1 MYAFFDLT
9 GMIVGLFVSIP
20 ESVGLLA
27 FGLGLMG
34 AAATGRWLL
43 GRAEEKKDD
52 ETRQGEV

>member
-1 MYAFFDLT
+1 MFAIFEFRGILE
-9 GMIVGLFVSIP
+9 GLFVSIP

-43 GRAEEKKDD
+43 SRSEAKKGD
-52 ETRQGEV
+52 ETSQSEV

>member
-1 MYAFFDLT
+1 MYGSIEFT

-43 GRAEEKKDD
+43 SKAEAKKEDR
-52 ETRQGEV
+52 TSQSEV